1 MTTMNTFP
9 DEKPST
15 NRASRSAGKTDAFT
29 RGRARLSGLGRHIA
43 AFTLRASLA
52 MLAMVAILALQ
63 AAFYV
68 YAWRLPG

>member
-9 DEKPST
+9 DQRPT
-15 NRASRSAGKTDAFT
+15 MNRASRSAGKTDT
-29 RGRARLSGLGRHIA
+29 LVGGRARASGLGRKIG
-43 AFTLRASLA
+43 AFMLRASLA
-52 MLAMVAILALQ
+52 MLAMAAILALQ